1 MNSLA
6 NYSVLTLLFLFSIF
20 RFGYCQGEQS
30 TGNLAEISTDYLKY
44 NIKEGNVPDKC
55 EDGIRTNGIK
65 GTYEWWY
72 FDSHLEDGSTIVIVF
87 YTKSIV
93 KINDNLKPFVSLEI
107 TKPDGNKITRV
118 FNGNADDFS
127 ASKDSCNIR
136 IGKNYF
142 RGNLKNYKIHYE
154 DKEMNL
160 TALIKRTTESWRPQT
175 GHLEFGPDR
184 KDYFAWLV
192 PVPKGEAH
200 VTYTYKGDSVNQTG
214 SCYHDHNW
222 GNRSMIKLLN
232 HWYWSRAEIGP
243 YTVIASEM
251 IAEKKY
257 DKKNIVVFNIS
268 RDGKTL
274 ADDGKSVTMYQTYG
288 KIHKKLK
295 KDVSDNLLFLY
306 NSEKDSM
313 RYEYYLYRSKNILE
327 ADLLAS
333 AISNKFL
340 CNIAKLF
347 SGFDGAYF
355 RMTGKTEIRVY
366 KNNKLWETFES
377 NKAVWE
383 LMYFGKPNQ

>member
-1 MNSLA
+1 MKSLVSFFITLIIVVSLLLNVCISLGQQPTISLA
-6 NYSVLTLLFLFSIF
+6 
-20 RFGYCQGEQS
+20 G
-30 TGNLAEISTDYLKY
+30 ISTNYAKY
-44 NIKEGNVPDKC
+44 HLREGNIPEKW
-55 EDGIRTNGIK
+55 EDGTRTDGIK

-72 FDSHLEDGSTIVIVF
+72 FDSHLEDSSTIVIVF

-93 KINDNLKPFVSLEI
+93 KINDSLKPSVSLEI
-107 TKPDGNKITRV
+107 TKPDGTKITRV

-142 RGNLKNYKIHYE
+142 RGNLKNYEIHCE
-154 DKEMNL
+154 DEVINL
-160 TALIKRTTESWRPQT
+160 TAQIKRTTESWRPQT
-175 GHLEFGPDR
+175 GHLKFGIDK

-192 PVPKGEAH
+192 PVPKGEVN
-200 VTYTYKGDSVNQTG
+200 VTFNYKGESTRLTG

-222 GNRSMIKLLN
+222 GNRSMIELFN

-251 IAEKKY
+251 IAEKQY
-257 DKKNIVVFNIS
+257 DKKNTVVFNIS
-268 RDGKTL
+268 KDGKTI
-274 ADDGKSVTMYQTYG
+274 ADDGTKVTMYQTYG
-288 KIHKKLK
+288 KMHKTLK
-295 KDVSDNLLFLY
+295 KDVSDDLLFLY

-340 CNIAKLF
+340 CSIAKLF

-355 RMTGKTEIRVY
+355 RMTGKAEIRVY
-366 KNNKLWETFES
+366 KNNMLWETYDS
-377 NKAVWE
+377 DKAVWE